1 MNDTGRLTEPSG
13 AEPHASAESSAQGV
27 FRADA
32 VGVLVF
38 VDQRAAQMV
47 GYAPDEMLGHNFAE
61 LFFESELAQAQQKF
75 EQRRLGIGGVA
86 EYPLRRKDGTAV
98 WVAVASAPTF
108 DAGGDFLGIAGFVTD
123 IDERKKREEF
133 STHEHR
139 LLRQLAGNYPLA
151 AVLDDLCVTLETVSR
166 RSLQAS
172 VMLADGNMLKCAA
185 APSLPPR
192 FRADRAVIRLDED
205 DTPCAVAVRSGSEV
219 IIGDTVEAG
228 AAQCCAYG
236 FGAVWSYPIVQ
247 NEETLGTLALF
258 LPAPGEPDAED
269 ARTIEFA
276 LQVARLALAHERKA
290 IALRE
295 SELRFRDY
303 AELAA
308 DWYWEQDA
316 GFRFTHMS
324 GGVFNKGNFR
334 VADSL
339 GRTRWELPIE
349 SVSETQWAEHRAL
362 LERRESFHDF
372 TYAVRVADGTQHW
385 YSISGKPVFA
395 ADGEF
400 LGYRG
405 TGSDISEQK
414 RAAEALRDSEQRFR
428 DYAELSADWFWEQ
441 DADLRF
447 SRLSGGANNVEDEGV
462 RVADILGKQRWE
474 LPIEGVSDS
483 DWVAHRALLARREI
497 FRDFTYGLRAADG
510 SLRWFSVSGK
520 PVFAAAGEFLG
531 YRGSTHD
538 ITDRRRAQEAL
549 QASEQRFRDY
559 AELSAD
565 WFWEQ
570 DGEFRFTGVS
580 YGSGIRPMEPAFY
593 DRESLGKHRWEL
605 PYVNVP
611 DGFWDE
617 HRRLLEAGQPFNN
630 LRLQRRDGDLVRH
643 VEVSGRPLFDSV
655 GKVVIGYRG
664 TGRDI
669 TEQVR
674 SQENLEK
681 AVSWLEQAVRAAGIG
696 LWERDIDTWIFH
708 FRENWR
714 SLFGYAE
721 DEIADTAE
729 DFDRLAHPDDLARI
743 QSAGHAY
750 ATNPG
755 SEYETRFRVRH
766 KDGSW
771 RWVLSRGNVLTEAA
785 TGRRTFVGCHLDITE
800 QMRNAEALRA
810 SEQRFH
816 DYADL
821 AADWFWEQDAD
832 LRFTA
837 MYAGSGHESPGTLYA
852 PSDTIGRHAWELP
865 YVDVPEGFWDA
876 HRQLLA
882 AHQAFADLPFGYRKP
897 NGSMRYALVSGKPI
911 VDAAGGFAGYRGVGH
926 DITEQ
931 VASREKLEKTQRW
944 LEQAI
949 RAGSIGLWER
959 DADTWA
965 FGFTQNW
972 KSLFGYAE
980 DEIGSGAKDFD
991 RLVHPDDL
999 ERIHAIARAYSENP
1013 HGEYESRFRIRHK
1026 DGSWRWVLSRGNVL
1040 TDAATGERTWM
1051 GSHVDITQQMQAE
1064 QKIAELAAMLET
1076 RVTAR
1081 TAALEEANRE
1091 LDAFN
1096 FSVSHDL
1103 RTPLRAIEGFSQ
1115 ALLED
1120 CQESLDATG
1129 REYLRRIC
1137 RSTARM
1143 GELIDALYE
1152 LSRMSRAPLRMGPV
1166 DFSAVAREL
1175 VAELRAQDP
1184 QRAVHIEIAATPLAE
1199 GDARLLRIVL
1209 ANLLGNAWKFT
1220 GKTAAARIVLDAR
1233 RDDDGR
1239 VVYSVRDNGAGFDM
1253 QFADKLFRVFHRLHR
1268 EEEFPGQG
1276 VGLTTVQRIVARHGG
1291 RVWGEAE
1298 RGAGASFHFT
1308 LWTDSALLADAQE
1321 SIEEA

>member
-1 MNDTGRLTEPSG
+1 MNDASRLVEPSG
-13 AEPHASAESSAQGV
+13 AESNAPAESSAQGV
-27 FRADA
+27 FRLDSAGRLSYVDA
-32 VGVLVF
+32 
-38 VDQRAAQMV
+38 RAAQML
-47 GYAPDEMLGHNFAE
+47 GYAPEELMGRNFSE
-61 LFFESELAQAQQKF
+61 LFLESELALARHKF
-75 EQRRLGIGGVA
+75 EERRLGVGGVD
-86 EYPLRRKDGTAV
+86 EYRLQRKDGAAL
-98 WVAVASAPTF
+98 WVAVAAVPTH
-108 DAGGDFLGIAGFVTD
+108 DADGVFFGVTGFVTD
-123 IDERKKREEF
+123 IEERKRQQAMA
-133 STHEHR
+133 SHEGR
-139 LLRQLAGNYPLA
+139 LLRQLAANFPLS
-151 AVLDDLCVTLETVSR
+151 AVLEDLCLTLEAVSR
-166 RSLQAS
+166 QPLYAS
-172 VMLADGNMLKCAA
+172 VMLADGNLLKCVA

-192 FRADRAVIRLDED
+192 FREERAVIRMDED
-205 DTPCAVAVRSGSEV
+205 ASPCSVAVRSGRAVV
-219 IIGDTVEAG
+219 IRDTVQAG
-228 AAQCCAYG
+228 AAECCAYG

-247 NEETLGTLALF
+247 DEETLGTLALF

-290 IALRE
+290 IALHA

-303 AELAA
+303 TELAA

-316 GFRFTHMS
+316 DFRFTHMS

-349 SVSETQWAEHRAL
+349 SVSETQWAAHRAL

-372 TYAVRVADGTQHW
+372 TYVVRVADGTQHW

-395 ADGEF
+395 ADGKF

-414 RAAEALRDSEQRFR
+414 RAEAALRDSEQRFR
-428 DYAELSADWFWEQ
+428 DFAELSADWFWEQ

-447 SRLSGGANNVEDEGV
+447 SRLSGGVYNTEEEGI
-462 RVADILGKQRWE
+462 RVANILGRMRWE
-474 LPIEGVSDS
+474 LPIEGVSETQ
-483 DWVAHRALLARREI
+483 WTEHRALLARREI
-497 FRDFTYGLRAADG
+497 FKDFAYGLRAADG

-520 PVFAAAGEFLG
+520 PVFAVDGKFLG

-538 ITDRRRAQEAL
+538 ITDRQRAQEAL

-559 AELSAD
+559 AEMSAD

-570 DGEFRFTGVS
+570 DAEFRFTGVR
-580 YGSGIRPMEPAFY
+580 YGQDVRPMTPPFY
-593 DRESLGKHRWEL
+593 DQGSVGKHRWEL

-611 DGFWDE
+611 EGFWEE
-617 HRRLLEAGQPFNN
+617 HRRQLASGQPFNN
-630 LRLQRRDGDLVRH
+630 LRLQRHDGDAVRH
-643 VEVSGRPLFDSV
+643 VEISGRPLFDSL
-655 GKVVIGYRG
+655 GRLIGYRG

-674 SQENLEK
+674 SREKLEK
-681 AVSWLEQAVRAAGIG
+681 AVSWLEQAVRAGGMG
-696 LWERDIDTWIFH
+696 LWERDIGTWKFS
-708 FRENWR
+708 FRDNWR
-714 SLFGYAE
+714 ALFGYAA
-721 DEIADTAE
+721 DEIEDSAE
-729 DFDRLAHPDDLARI
+729 QLDRLVHPDDLARI
-743 QSAGHAY
+743 HAAGRAY
-750 ATNPG
+750 VTNPG
-755 SEYETRFRVRH
+755 SEYEIRFRVRH

-771 RWVLSRGNVLTEAA
+771 RWVLSRGNVLTAVA

-800 QMRNAEALRA
+800 QMRNAEALQA

-816 DYADL
+816 DFADL

-837 MYAGSGHESPGTLYA
+837 MYAGGGHESPGTLYA
-852 PSDTIGRHAWELP
+852 PSDTIGKHAWELP
-865 YVDVPEGFWDA
+865 YVDAPEGFWDA

-882 AHQAFADLPFGYRKP
+882 AHQVFADLPFGYRKP
-897 NGSMRYALVSGKPI
+897 DGSMCYVLVSGKPI
-911 VDAAGGFAGYRGVGH
+911 FDAGGGFTGYRGVGH

-944 LEQAI
+944 LEQAV

-959 DADTWA
+959 DADTWT

-980 DEIGSGAKDFD
+980 DEVGSSAKDFD

-999 ERIHAIARAYSENP
+999 KRIHAIARAYSENP
-1013 HGEYESRFRIRHK
+1013 HGDYESRFRIRHK
-1026 DGSWRWVLSRGNVL
+1026 DGSWRWVLSRGNML

-1051 GSHVDITQQMQAE
+1051 GAHVDITEQMQAE
-1064 QKIAELAAMLET
+1064 QKITELAAMLET
-1076 RVTAR
+1076 RVKAR
-1081 TAALEEANRE
+1081 TTALEEANRE

-1120 CQESLDATG
+1120 CHESLDEAG
-1129 REYLRRIC
+1129 HEYLRRIC
-1137 RSTARM
+1137 RSTTRM
-1143 GELIDALYE
+1143 GELIDVLYE
-1152 LSRMSRAPLRMGPV
+1152 LSRMSRAPLRLGPI
-1166 DFSAVAREL
+1166 DLSALAREL
-1175 VAELRAQDP
+1175 VVELRGQDP
-1184 QRAVHIEIAATPLAE
+1184 QRQVHIEITEMPLAE
-1199 GDARLLRIVL
+1199 GDSRLMRIVL

-1220 GKTAAARIVLDAR
+1220 SKTAGARIAFDAQ
-1233 RDDDGR
+1233 RDEDGR

-1298 RGAGASFHFT
+1298 RGAGASFYFT
-1308 LWTDSALLADAQE
+1308 LWTDSALLVEAQQGAE
-1321 SIEEA
+1321 SA